1 MSKLEAALGL
11 ARRGFHV
18 FPLIENSKLPAIK
31 DFPNRATRDEE
42 KIKAWWLDPVLEI
55 EKDLNIGISTSKFRD
70 NESLVVIDVDTKN
83 GKKGEESLEL
93 LDLLGHD
100 VPDTCEQGT
109 PTNGRHLIYW
119 HKEALKQGV
128 DVLGDGLDVRSKG
141 GYIVGAGSTIDGK
154 EYSTDAT
161 PLFPAPEWL
170 VSQLGKAPEKSEVDA
185 PENINEENAYR
196 RAVHYLAHE
205 APESVKGAGGDQTA
219 YRVAA
224 KVKDFGVSEADCLE
238 LMMEHWFEGSGWS
251 PERLQ
256 EKIAHA
262 YQYGLDPVGS
272 DAPEAHFE
280 KIEASEEI
288 HFLDQINKKYAL
300 VFFGGA
306 HSILHETVDEK
317 GNDKTVFLAEQTFK
331 RKYSAHTLQ
340 KRGTWATEWLEW
352 PNRKEYAGVV
362 FAPEREARHNYYNM
376 WRGFTVEELKY
387 DDANSEQ
394 RKGFDDF
401 ISHVKDNIC
410 NKNLEHFNWLVGYFA
425 HLIQKPYER
434 PLTSLVFKGSK
445 GVGKNAFVDRIGNLL
460 GDGHYATAHD
470 GRYLTSNF
478 NGHLEACL
486 CLVLDEAFW
495 SGDKAAEG
503 KLKGIT
509 TSTDLIIE
517 RKGKESYKADNLVRI
532 VVIGNEDWLVPASAD
547 ERRYAVYEVGEGR
560 KQDNK
565 FFHDMRVNMD
575 DKGGNRIL
583 LHYLKNFDLNSVD
596 VNRAPK
602 TNALLD
608 QKLSSLEPLESWWF
622 DCLVNGH
629 IVDSDFGDSWPEKI
643 TTKSFRNAFARNFRE
658 RNIRSRVP
666 DERSIGRLF
675 KKFATAPRTKRR
687 DGENTV
693 WVYKLPEL
701 EMARKEWEK
710 YINQEVT
717 WE

>member
-1 MSKLEAALGL
+1 
-11 ARRGFHV
+11 
-18 FPLIENSKLPAIK
+18 
-31 DFPNRATRDEE
+31 
-42 KIKAWWLDPVLEI
+42 
-55 EKDLNIGISTSKFRD
+55 
-70 NESLVVIDVDTKN
+70 
-83 GKKGEESLEL
+83 
-93 LDLLGHD
+93 
-100 VPDTCEQGT
+100 
-109 PTNGRHLIYW
+109 
-119 HKEALKQGV
+119 
-128 DVLGDGLDVRSKG
+128 
-141 GYIVGAGSTIDGK
+141 
-154 EYSTDAT
+154 
-161 PLFPAPEWL
+161 
-170 VSQLGKAPEKSEVDA
+170 
-185 PENINEENAYR
+185 
-196 RAVHYLAHE
+196 
-205 APESVKGAGGDQTA
+205 
-219 YRVAA
+219 
-224 KVKDFGVSEADCLE
+224 
-238 LMMEHWFEGSGWS
+238 
-251 PERLQ
+251 
-256 EKIAHA
+256 
-262 YQYGLDPVGS
+262 
-272 DAPEAHFE
+272 
-280 KIEASEEI
+280 
-288 HFLDQINKKYAL
+288 
-300 VFFGGA
+300 
-306 HSILHETVDEK
+306 
-317 GNDKTVFLAEQTFK
+317 
-331 RKYSAHTLQ
+331 
-340 KRGTWATEWLEW
+340 
-352 PNRKEYAGVV
+352 
-362 FAPEREARHNYYNM
+362 
-376 WRGFTVEELKY
+376 
-387 DDANSEQ
+387 
-394 RKGFDDF
+394 
-401 ISHVKDNIC
+401 
-410 NKNLEHFNWLVGYFA
+410 
-425 HLIQKPYER
+425 
-434 PLTSLVFKGSK
+434 
-445 GVGKNAFVDRIGNLL
+445 
-460 GDGHYATAHD
+460 
-470 GRYLTSNF
+470 
-478 NGHLEACL
+478 
-486 CLVLDEAFW
+486 VLDEAFW